1 MTEAAKREKA
11 TIVVFSGD
19 MDKVFAA
26 FTIATGCAASEMETT
41 MFFTFWG
48 LKAIQKGN
56 LTGKGLFGRMVGI
69 MNRGGI
75 ERVGPSRFNF
85 GGIGRWMFKK
95 MMRDKRVSPLSDLLQ
110 AAIDLD
116 IKMYACKTSMDV
128 MEIQRE
134 DLIDAV
140 AGIAGVATMLKDASE
155 SQVQFFI

>member
-1 MTEAAKREKA
+1 
-11 TIVVFSGD
+11 

-26 FTIATGCAASEMETT
+26 FTLATGCAASGMETT

-56 LTGKGLFGRMVGI
+56 LTGQGFFGCMVGV

-75 ERVGPSRFNF
+75 ERVGPSRF
-85 GGIGRWMFKK
+85 GGVGRWMFKK
-95 MMRDKRVSPLSDLLQ
+95 MMRDKGVNPLSDLLQ
-110 AAIDLD
+110 AAIDLEVE
-116 IKMYACKTSMDV
+116 MRACKTSMDV
-128 MEIQRE
+128 MEIRRE

-140 AGIAGVATMLKDASE
+140 ASIAGVASMLKDAAE

>member
-1 MTEAAKREKA
+1 MSEDTQKC

-26 FTIATGCAASEMETT
+26 FIIATTAAAMGMETT

-56 LTGKGLFGRMVGI
+56 RTGKGFFGKMLSV

-75 ERVGPSRFNF
+75 DRLGPSKFNF

-95 MMRDKRVSPLSDLLQ
+95 MMADQNVTTLPELLQ
-110 AAIDLD
+110 TAIDLD
-116 IKMYACKTSMDV
+116 VRLLACLMSMDV
-128 MEIQRE
+128 MEITRD
-134 DLIDAV
+134 DLID
-140 AGIAGVATMLKDASE
+140 G
-155 SQVQFFI
+155 VQFFI